1 MLKESRFLPWA
12 FTRNILIHKAMRF
25 KTPEEDLAE
34 KCPDYV
40 VPFISYRRKVR
51 YVETAASE
59 VFVTKYDFAVSNNKR
74 HRHNIAQRKLLQ

>member
-34 KCPDYV
+34 KCPGYV
-40 VPFISYRRKVR
+40 VPFISYRRKVC
-51 YVETAASE
+51 YV
-59 VFVTKYDFAVSNNKR
+59 
-74 HRHNIAQRKLLQ
+74 

>member
-12 FTRNILIHKAMRF
+12 FTRNVLIHKAMRF

-51 YVETAASE
+51 YV
-59 VFVTKYDFAVSNNKR
+59 
-74 HRHNIAQRKLLQ
+74 